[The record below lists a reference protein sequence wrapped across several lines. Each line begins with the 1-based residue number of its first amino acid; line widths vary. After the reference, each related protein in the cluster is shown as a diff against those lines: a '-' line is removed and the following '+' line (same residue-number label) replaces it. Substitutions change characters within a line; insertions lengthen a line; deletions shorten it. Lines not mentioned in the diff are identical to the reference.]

1 MFFTLFQTLWDRASL
16 LQAEL
21 LSPGQLLSTRGFSWG
36 SGPARPTPSKQSSC
50 IPHSLLPSR
59 ISGACRKVW
68 RIPQPPPRQGRITH
82 STQLPQLDRT
92 QDLQH
97 STCTV
102 RTTGPGTCL
111 TDCKHHLMGTV
122 LNLFWFA
129 FQKCAFYL
137 WITQ

>member
-1 MFFTLFQTLWDRASL
+1 MGQSQSSPSRTTISGPTSQHLGLFLGLRASQTNPQQAKFL
-16 LQAEL
+16 YPALSAALPNLRGLQEGL
-21 LSPGQLLSTRGFSWG
+21 EDP
-36 SGPARPTPSKQSSC
+36 PA
-50 IPHSLLPSR
+50 
-59 ISGACRKVW
+59 
-68 RIPQPPPRQGRITH
+68 PPRQGRITH

-97 STCTV
+97 SMCTV

-129 FQKCAFYL
+129 FQKCDFYL